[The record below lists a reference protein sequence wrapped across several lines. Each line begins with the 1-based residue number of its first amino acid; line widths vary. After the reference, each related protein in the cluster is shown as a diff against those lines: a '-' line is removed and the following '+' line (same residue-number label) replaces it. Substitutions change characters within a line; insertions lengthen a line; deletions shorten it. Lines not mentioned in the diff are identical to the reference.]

1 MYLIKYYNKLLK
13 EVNKLT
19 IIKSSDSFQA
29 IKECM
34 LPTDAVE
41 QIMSAQSSSCKGEC
55 NDCDNC
61 GGSITH

>member
-1 MYLIKYYNKLLK
+1 M
-13 EVNKLT
+13 T